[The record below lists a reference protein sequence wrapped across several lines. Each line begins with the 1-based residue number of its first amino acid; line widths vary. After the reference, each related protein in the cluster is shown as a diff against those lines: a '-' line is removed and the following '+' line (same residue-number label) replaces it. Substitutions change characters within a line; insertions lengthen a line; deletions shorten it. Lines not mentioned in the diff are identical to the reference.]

1 MSAKKPKKRKYRFV
15 RRLLRVL
22 LGIAILFF
30 LLYLFIRSPWGQN
43 IIVDKA
49 TNYVSSKTNTTVE
62 IDQAFIT
69 FDGNLKV
76 EGLFLNDK
84 KGDTLIYSKS
94 LEANLPLWGLI
105 NGTALGVDDV
115 KWNGLKANII
125 RKDTVS
131 GYNFQFLMDA
141 FATNSTTTVAKDTT
155 TTSPEIVIGSLNLS
169 EIDVVYIDIPLGIE
183 SRFKIGELETSVE
196 TVDVENMVFSMN
208 DLNLSNSNIKYIQ
221 KPVLITS
228 TE

>member
-1 MSAKKPKKRKYRFV
+1 MSVKKTKKRKYRFV

-22 LGIAILFF
+22 LGVAIFFF
-30 LLYLFIRSPWGQN
+30 LIYLFIRSPWGQN

-49 TNYVSSKTNTTVE
+49 TNYVANKTNTTVE
-62 IDQAFIT
+62 IDKAFIT

-115 KWNGLKANII
+115 KWNGL
-125 RKDTVS
+125 
-131 GYNFQFLMDA
+131 
-141 FATNSTTTVAKDTT
+141 
-155 TTSPEIVIGSLNLS
+155 
-169 EIDVVYIDIPLGIE
+169 
-183 SRFKIGELETSVE
+183 
-196 TVDVENMVFSMN
+196 
-208 DLNLSNSNIKYIQ
+208 
-221 KPVLITS
+221 
-228 TE
+228 

>member
-62 IDQAFIT
+62 IDKAFIT

-115 KWNGLKANII
+115 PMPATPERVWRILNSKA
-125 RKDTVS
+125 
-131 GYNFQFLMDA
+131 A
-141 FATNSTTTVAKDTT
+141 
-155 TTSPEIVIGSLNLS
+155 
-169 EIDVVYIDIPLGIE
+169 
-183 SRFKIGELETSVE
+183 
-196 TVDVENMVFSMN
+196 
-208 DLNLSNSNIKYIQ
+208 
-221 KPVLITS
+221 
-228 TE
+228 